1 MSQPRRGIRVT
12 LITALLTALVATVA
26 APSVFAA
33 VGTITPVSNLAGT
46 TVGASVPAAAGPVV
60 TFTVVTPIVAPTST
74 LVNAVDIAFPTG
86 TVLPTTGWTF
96 NGYAATAFVSG
107 SNVQIQWP
115 SAFDTV
121 PVYIGVGAGAITNP
135 PADGLVT
142 VSTWGNA
149 TVGTLGT
156 GTEYD
161 AGSVDMGLVAAS
173 ACPTGTVYGAGGYLS
188 ACPSHLAADG
198 VSLSTVTVNTAA
210 LGSTAGT
217 LTLTTTVGTGTFTGT
232 VTATAGAGAWISP
245 SVAPTIVSGTK
256 ANGTS
261 TVSLRAPTTAGAS
274 VLQLYFTPTGGS
286 QQLLDTVTV
295 TFTKLSSGQGN
306 TEREHA
312 KGARKVA
319 FYASTGATMCAAAP
333 VAPSAGT
340 RSFGFAILNTTGHG
354 RVNVEVSLKGAA
366 PNSTYSVYLDQA
378 GTCSPVFTLRT
389 NSRGNGNRHL
399 NLAMVSGATQAWLTA
414 IQATGAAVT
423 NGSNVLVTNL
433 AMVSVKGHGHEDAQG
448 NHGNQD
454 NPGRGHG
461 KG

>member
-12 LITALLTALVATVA
+12 LVTALLTALVATVA
-26 APSVFAA
+26 APSVFAG
-33 VGTITPVSNLAGT
+33 GTIAPVSNLAGT
-46 TVGASVPAAAGPVV
+46 TVGTSVPAAAGPVV
-60 TFTVVTPIVAPTST
+60 TFTVVTPIAGPTSPS
-74 LVNAVDIAFPTG
+74 VNAVDIAFPTG

-96 NGYAATAFVSG
+96 NGYPATAFVSG

-115 SAFDTV
+115 SAFDAV

-161 AGSVDMGLVAAS
+161 AGSVDMGLVAAG

-217 LTLTTTVGTGTFTGT
+217 LILTTTLGTGTFTGA
-232 VTATAGAGAWISP
+232 VTATAGAGAWS
-245 SVAPTIVSGTK
+245 SSNVTPTIVSGPE

-261 TVSLRAPTTAGAS
+261 TVSLKAPTTTGAS

-286 QQLLDTVTV
+286 QRLLDTVTV
-295 TFTKLSSGQGN
+295 TFTKPAPGQGN
-306 TEREHA
+306 TEREHG

-319 FYASTGATMCAAAP
+319 FYASTGATTCATAP
-333 VAPSAGT
+333 VSPSAGT
-340 RSFGFAILNTTGHG
+340 PSFGFAILTTTGNG
-354 RVNVEVSLKGAA
+354 RLNVTVSLKGAA
-366 PNSTYSVYLDQA
+366 PGADYSVYVQQSP
-378 GTCSPVFTLRT
+378 GTCSVPFTIHT
-389 NSRGNGNRHL
+389 NSRGNGNGHVHL
-399 NLAMVSGATQAWLTA
+399 SLASGATQAWVTA
-414 IQATGAAVT
+414 VGPTT
-423 NGSNVLVTNL
+423 LVTRL
-433 AMVSVKGHGHEDAQG
+433 AMLPMKGHGHDNAPD
-448 NHGNQD
+448 NRGNQD